1 MPRSNLSA
9 VSINTVSQPRVQ
21 NTKFVR
27 VPRPP
32 RAVITVRKYWCFLLT
47 GLQIGVEFGLGEK
60 QIDFFFLI
68 FFTRYTGWNGG
79 ASVKHLNQ
87 Y

>member
-47 GLQIGVEFGLGEK
+47 GLQVGVEFNLGEE
-60 QIDFFFLI
+60 QIDENFFFKL
-68 FFTRYTGWNGG
+68 GMQDGM
-79 ASVKHLNQ
+79 VELQLNV
-87 Y
+87 